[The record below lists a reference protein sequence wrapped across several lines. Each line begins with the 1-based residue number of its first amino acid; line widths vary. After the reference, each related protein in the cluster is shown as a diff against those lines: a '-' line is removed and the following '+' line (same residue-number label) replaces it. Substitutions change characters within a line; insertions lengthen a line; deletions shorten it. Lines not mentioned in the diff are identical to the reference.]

1 MLKIHT
7 LDNQICAH
15 ADNAAHGV
23 EIPPGARLLFTNG
36 QVGARPDGSVPE
48 SRVEQLEVIF
58 ERLQVVLAAAGMDFS
73 DVVKLT
79 IYMTGKEIMDDYLR
93 VRARHMK
100 DHNPAA
106 TILVV
111 GAFPRP
117 GVEVEIEAIAA
128 RIEA

>member
-1 MLKIHT
+1 MLRVHT
-7 LDNQICAH
+7 LNDQICAH

-36 QVGARPDGSVPE
+36 QVGARPDASVPE
-48 SRVEQLEVIF
+48 DPAEQLEVIF
-58 ERLQVVLAAAGMDFS
+58 ERLRVVLASSGMDFS
-73 DVVKLT
+73 DVVKFT
-79 IYMTGKEIMDDYLR
+79 IYMTDKKIMDDYLR

-111 GAFPRP
+111 GKFPRP
-117 GVEVEIEAIAA
+117 GVEVEIEVVAA
-128 RIEA
+128 KADT

>member
-1 MLKIHT
+1 MLKVHT
-7 LDNQICAH
+7 LNDQICAH

-36 QVGARPDGSVPE
+36 QVGARPDATVPE
-48 SRVEQLEVIF
+48 DPAEQLEVIF
-58 ERLQVVLAAAGMDFS
+58 ERLRVVLAASEMDFS

-79 IYMTGKEIMDDYLR
+79 TYMTGKEIMNDFLR
-93 VRARHMK
+93 ARARHMK

-111 GAFPRP
+111 GKFPRP

-128 RIEA
+128 KVDT